1 MEAEDTGA
9 GEEEDENTEMENDG
23 EEDEE
28 SSSRSAQEEINVE
41 KPEYY
46 VLFQLEEQKVA
57 IQGFV
62 VILPGEEVAMMA
74 IELHEVAR
82 VASYLCTDCEVR
94 LRLNDD
100 PVEVVMM
107 TIHGFKVAPY
117 WCTDVVVRQQMN
129 GHRKEAAMMAL
140 YMYEAGQEVLRG
152 CKDCVVHQQVNG
164 DRVEAA
170 MMAIDGYEASQEVVR
185 QQMDGNL
192 TEVGSRRI

>member
-1 MEAEDTGA
+1 
-9 GEEEDENTEMENDG
+9 
-23 EEDEE
+23 
-28 SSSRSAQEEINVE
+28 
-41 KPEYY
+41 
-46 VLFQLEEQKVA
+46 
-57 IQGFV
+57 
-62 VILPGEEVAMMA
+62 
-74 IELHEVAR
+74 
-82 VASYLCTDCEVR
+82 
-94 LRLNDD
+94 
-100 PVEVVMM
+100 MM